1 MRRHSGLVD
10 LARIIEE
17 VSEHDASDTVTPDRK
32 KKVNKLLAGIAQ
44 PLKPGA
50 VRNLEGDKLNT
61 PQELLALV
69 NLNGD
74 RFGPYFAM
82 PIDEPS
88 DHFNMTGVGSQATNR
103 TAVFKPE
110 NIVLLADG
118 VCGSTCSLF
127 SYLMIHQKNISTTVI
142 GGRPRLGPMQPVA
155 GSEGAGFMYMQ
166 NMSDT
171 ARLAF
176 ELASPELQRE
186 IKAKKDSDLVT
197 LAEGY
202 AVRRGSGTV
211 NSKNNFSPHDP
222 ATPLQF
228 LYQPANCRL
237 FWTRQMISD
246 PELVWKR
253 TVDGTWTDP
262 SGVCVE
268 GSRVLAGKASAVG
281 YTQTEEEKGGRVVK
295 RDGMRLVEM
304 MQNTIFSE
312 SHTNK

>member
-1 MRRHSGLVD
+1 
-10 LARIIEE
+10 
-17 VSEHDASDTVTPDRK
+17 
-32 KKVNKLLAGIAQ
+32 
-44 PLKPGA
+44 
-50 VRNLEGDKLNT
+50 
-61 PQELLALV
+61 
-69 NLNGD
+69 
-74 RFGPYFAM
+74 
-82 PIDEPS
+82 
-88 DHFNMTGVGSQATNR
+88 
-103 TAVFKPE
+103 
-110 NIVLLADG
+110 
-118 VCGSTCSLF
+118 
-127 SYLMIHQKNISTTVI
+127 MIHQKNVSTTVI
-142 GGRPRLGPMQPVA
+142 GGRPRLGPMQPIA

-171 ARLAF
+171 ARLAL

-186 IKAKKDSDLVT
+186 IKAKPDSNLVT

-202 AVRRGSGTV
+202 ATRRGSGTV

-222 ATPLQF
+222 MTPLQF

-262 SGVCVE
+262 GGVCVE
-268 GSRVLAGKASAVG
+268 GIRVLAGKASAVG
-281 YTQTEEEKGGRVVK
+281 YNQTEKEKGGRVVK
-295 RDGMRLVEM
+295 RDGLRLVEM